1 VRIVIHPGNQ
11 SITEAIQELWEYRDL
26 LWMLTVRH
34 ISVRYK
40 QTAIGVGWVL
50 LQPIV
55 AMVVFSV
62 IFGKFAKLDS
72 GTLPYPVFVYAALVL
87 WTLFSEAVSRAGISL
102 LVDEKLVTKV
112 YFPRL
117 VIPLSAVGSAW
128 IDFVVSLFI
137 LLPLVWL
144 YGLRPTWSLLLLPI
158 AMLATM
164 ILASGVGLALAA
176 LNVRYRDFQYTVPF
190 LLQVWLYASPV
201 VYSTQIV
208 PENIRPIYFL
218 NPMAGLIELGRFAV
232 SGQGHFNL
240 TGLVLSGL
248 SALLALGLGATIFRW
263 VEHRF
268 ADYI

>member
-11 SITEAIQELWEYRDL
+11 SITESIQELGEYRDL

-34 ISVRYK
+34 IRVRYK
-40 QTAIGVGWVL
+40 QAVIGVGWVL

-55 AMVVFSV
+55 AMVIFSI
-62 IFGKFAKLDS
+62 IFGNFAKLDG

-87 WTLFSEAVSRAGISL
+87 WTLLSESVSRASISL
-102 LVDEKLVTKV
+102 LADEKLVTKV

-117 VIPLSAVGSAW
+117 VIPLAAVGSAW
-128 IDFVVSLFI
+128 IDFVVSLFV

-144 YGLRPTWSLLLLPI
+144 YGLRPTWSLILLPI
-158 AMLATM
+158 SMLATM
-164 ILASGVGLALAA
+164 ILASGVGLILAA

-201 VYSTQIV
+201 IYSTQIV
-208 PENIRPIYFL
+208 PETIRPIYYL

-232 SGQGHFNL
+232 SGQGHL
-240 TGLVLSGL
+240 SLVGLALSGL
-248 SALLALGLGATIFRW
+248 SAILALGLGATVFRW